1 MDSWSGQCEKTV
13 REVIPPH
20 VNLKLKII
28 PKGTTGMIQPLD
40 VYGFRLNNFVRKF
53 SDIVILLNYNVNLHE
68 RNNIIRMQSL
78 THNQPSSQRFQ
89 DVFKYGWCKSG
100 YAVTKPTNFKNPVEF
115 CFITK
120 QEPIRDMWKNSN
132 NKMCMV

>member
-1 MDSWSGQCEKTV
+1 MDSWSGQREKTV

-28 PKGTTGMIQPLD
+28 PKGTTGMIKPLD
-40 VYGFRLNNFVRKF
+40 VYGFRFWKNFVRKF

-78 THNQPSSQRFQ
+78 THNQLSSQRFQ
-89 DVFKYGWCKSG
+89 DVF
-100 YAVTKPTNFKNPVEF
+100 
-115 CFITK
+115 
-120 QEPIRDMWKNSN
+120 
-132 NKMCMV
+132 